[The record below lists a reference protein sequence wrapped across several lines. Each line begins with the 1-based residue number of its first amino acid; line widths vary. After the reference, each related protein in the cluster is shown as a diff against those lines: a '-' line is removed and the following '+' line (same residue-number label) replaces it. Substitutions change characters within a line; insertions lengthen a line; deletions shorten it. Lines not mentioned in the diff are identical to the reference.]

1 MEKLYKLVESN
12 NIMLQFICN
21 YILKVDNPK
30 TKDREDLKNFMT
42 NLVADLYTDNV
53 LGRKWNQ

>member
-1 MEKLYKLVESN
+1 MEELLKLTKAN
-12 NIMLQFICN
+12 NIMLQYICN
-21 YILKVDNPK
+21 YIIKIDNPK
-30 TKDREDLKNFMT
+30 FKEREDLKNFMT